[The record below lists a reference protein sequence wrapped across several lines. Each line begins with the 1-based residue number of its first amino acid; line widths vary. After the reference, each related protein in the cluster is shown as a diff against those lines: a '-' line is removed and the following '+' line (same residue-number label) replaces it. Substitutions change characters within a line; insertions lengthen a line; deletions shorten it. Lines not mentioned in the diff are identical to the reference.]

1 MTNTTMLN
9 HLITKYHEFAYTDE
23 YIIGFIYKKVVYYG
37 FMNGRELEKYI
48 SLSRASSKNGGGY
61 CTKFTPR
68 NDEKLAMLPN
78 CKVLCSEARFEE
90 ICGSNKYNKGENFE
104 KIITE
109 MYGMEW
115 EKDTIPFTMAGDI
128 EINGRAYQV
137 KFQKASFCTEQQIER
152 LSLVG

>member
-9 HLITKYHEFAYTDE
+9 HLITKYHEFAYTDK
-23 YIIGFIYKKVVYYG
+23 YIVGFTYKKVVYYG
-37 FMNGRELEKYI
+37 FMNGRDLEKYI

-90 ICGSNKYNKGENFE
+90 ICSGNKYNKGENFE

-115 EKDTIPFTMAGDI
+115 EKDTVPFTVAGDI
-128 EINGRAYQV
+128 VIDGVAYQV

-152 LSLVG
+152 LANGG